1 MDFATWS
8 YAILPLGNI
17 RPCPENH
24 FPTIQV
30 FVRSF
35 EIRNPTCTIY
45 APRTALSCTRVLNL
59 VLQYSYPRPLHVQSS
74 CFFFFMHCILF
85 LEQFLSAEKNVVV
98 LQPSAAA
105 QRYAGSTHTDSGNC
119 WYMPAPISD
128 HPDRPDP
135 EPPGN
140 RTHAGVYSPVGNFWC
155 ATMHCSSE
163 HGSCRSGTVRSSAG
177 H

>member
-1 MDFATWS
+1 MQFCHMVTYDRVMRTIF
-8 YAILPLGNI
+8 L
-17 RPCPENH
+17 
-24 FPTIQV
+24 TIQV
-30 FVRSF
+30 FSF
-35 EIRNPTCTIY
+35 EIRNLTY
-45 APRTALSCTRVLNL
+45 TACRCRHND
-59 VLQYSYPRPLHVQSS
+59 LQI
-74 CFFFFMHCILF
+74 FFFCSFLESTKSVATAYCIF
-85 LEQFLSAEKNVVV
+85 EQFLNTEKIVVV

-140 RTHAGVYSPVGNFWC
+140 RTHAGVYPPVGNFWC
-155 ATMHCSSE
+155 ASMHCSSE
-163 HGSCRSGTVRSSAG
+163 PRSCRSGTVRSSAG

>member
-1 MDFATWS
+1 MVSTSDFNWT
-8 YAILPLGNI
+8 LPHGRMQFCHLVTYD
-17 RPCPENH
+17 RVLR
-24 FPTIQV
+24 TISRQSRFS
-30 FVRSF
+30 FVRSKF
-35 EIRNPTCTIY
+35 EIQPVPSVAVVTTTCNFWNLLNPLQQHTVS
-45 APRTALSCTRVLNL
+45 LSNFLN
-59 VLQYSYPRPLHVQSS
+59 
-74 CFFFFMHCILF
+74 
-85 LEQFLSAEKNVVV
+85 AEKIVVV

-128 HPDRPDP
+128 HPDRPDL

-140 RTHAGVYSPVGNFWC
+140 RTHAGVYPPVGNFWC

-163 HGSCRSGTVRSSAG
+163 PRSCRSGTVRSSAG